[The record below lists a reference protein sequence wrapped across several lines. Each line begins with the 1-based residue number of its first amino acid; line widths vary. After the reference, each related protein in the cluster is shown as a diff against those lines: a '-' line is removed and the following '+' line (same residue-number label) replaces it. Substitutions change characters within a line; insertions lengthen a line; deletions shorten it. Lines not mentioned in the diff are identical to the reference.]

1 MTFSK
6 MLLKIS
12 AALLALT
19 LVACSTES
27 TKKKTVGFNEPDRFE
42 GEGNFRVAAVTI
54 KSTMAARFNEYALMT
69 AKTFNFEACI
79 KDPVGG
85 AVQAA
90 LPFAVVDTLGNQKLL
105 YTNSLG
111 CINWEETHSF
121 EPLAEETLFKVRRR
135 IESRNFYK
143 GYAVAEFLFN
153 PWASGGAAILD
164 PRYNTVPAHA
174 PVVELKEL
182 SLAGQTLNS
191 ANGFRHVQLNLKSVA
206 FQFMGLDDKNTE
218 ITPTLGLKQAH
229 NYIFR
234 ISPSVIRRT
243 IDKLVVPE
251 VLNTGRMKAILVLLK
266 EKPSNQF
273 TVDNVITSAE
283 VEGDM
288 IVGELTG
295 QISVKFDNISE
306 LTSRTIFLVT
316 LVPKANLP
324 GFPRASFWGPLAP
337 GPLGSINVIPSNVD
351 ASQLHEKY
359 VSVATEFAKRAIK
372 PVEMYKKIA
381 GVKELNNPSAQLKA
395 TMEKFLDGKLIP
407 NQPYPDTREHI
418 QFRTEICNQIF
429 ADPALANEKRACP
442 ARYGSNILTFSR
454 KSFVDTIVPNS
465 VEREQVPTIHNLS
478 LTTSLGLSK
487 VDSQSTGLNFKA
499 GASFGGNVGLNSGGK
514 FWENADKTSSASRG
528 ISAGLNASIGAD
540 YSIARV
546 FKKDE
551 NTGVTASSTVAV
563 TAEGR
568 GYYFNA
574 EVRKCAVVDIHPNYK
589 ASLEKRM
596 GKEVD
601 VARIY
606 CSAGTKLEKRKE
618 NYYLINSNSGI
629 AGSPGSY
636 NASNRMIVRGE
647 PMMNFFKSI
656 IDSGFFKFV
665 FSPVK
670 GLEAE
675 EAYLKKFPE
684 LYPVYRQNQSE
695 EFPGLL
701 SEE

>member
-6 MLLKIS
+6 MLLKLS
-12 AALLALT
+12 SALLILT
-19 LVACSTES
+19 LAACSTES
-27 TKKKTVGFNEPDRFE
+27 TKKKSVGFNEPDRFE
-42 GEGNFRVAAVTI
+42 GEGNFRVSAVTI
-54 KSTMAARFNEYALMT
+54 KSTMAARFNDYALMT
-69 AKTFNFEACI
+69 AKTFNFEACV

-90 LPFAVVDTLGNQKLL
+90 LPFAVVDTVGNQKLL
-105 YTNSLG
+105 YTNSAG

-143 GYAVAEFLFN
+143 GYAVAEFYFN
-153 PWASGGAAILD
+153 PWASGAAAIID

-191 ANGFRHVQLNLKSVA
+191 ANGFRHVQLNLKSVS

-266 EKPSNQF
+266 EKPNNQF

-283 VEGDM
+283 VEGEM
-288 IVGELTG
+288 IIGELTG

-337 GPLGSINVIPSNVD
+337 GPMGTINVIPSNVD
-351 ASQLHEKY
+351 ASQLHDKY
-359 VSVATEFAKRAIK
+359 VSVATEYAKRAIK

-381 GVKELNNPSAQLKA
+381 GVRELNNPSAQLKA
-395 TMEKFLDGKLIP
+395 TMDKFLDGKVNP
-407 NQPYPDTREHI
+407 NQLYPNTREHE
-418 QFRTEICNQIF
+418 QFRIEICNQIF
-429 ADPALANEKRACP
+429 SDEKFANEKRACP
-442 ARYGSNILTFSR
+442 YRYSSNILNFSK
-454 KSFVDTIVPNS
+454 KSFVDSIVPNS
-465 VEREQVPTIHNLS
+465 VEREQVPTIHNLT
-478 LTTSLGLSK
+478 LTTSLGLARSE
-487 VDSQSTGLNFKA
+487 SQ
-499 GASFGGNVGLNSGGK
+499 SFGGNLKGGLSASFGTKLWESPGKKASVGFSVSGG
-514 FWENADKTSSASRG
+514 
-528 ISAGLNASIGAD
+528 LD
-540 YSIARV
+540 YSIAKV

-596 GKEVD
+596 GQEVD

-629 AGSPGSY
+629 AGSPGSD
-636 NASNRMIVRGE
+636 NASNTSTNWRMIVRGE

-656 IDSGFFKFV
+656 IDTGLFKFV